1 MESTTNRVIFSLYPK
16 VRHVFFLEWIF
27 CITSF
32 CLKQPCKI
40 LPLTTASFNHGY
52 PKLMLDPWRISKTR
66 FIDIFVLDVNTGR
79 TGVKCRTS
87 WNLPCSTRSCLPP
100 MSIIA
105 YLFMLIFSFYL
116 SIFYFLL
123 NIEKQWGGDL
133 QNHSESNC
141 LTWISISGVSK
152 YCQASYMLL

>member
-116 SIFYFLL
+116 SIFFYTK
-123 NIEKQWGGDL
+123 KQRGGDL
-133 QNHSESNC
+133 QTYPQLNS
-141 LTWISISGVSK
+141 LTWISISGVFK
-152 YCQASYMLL
+152 YCQVFYIFL